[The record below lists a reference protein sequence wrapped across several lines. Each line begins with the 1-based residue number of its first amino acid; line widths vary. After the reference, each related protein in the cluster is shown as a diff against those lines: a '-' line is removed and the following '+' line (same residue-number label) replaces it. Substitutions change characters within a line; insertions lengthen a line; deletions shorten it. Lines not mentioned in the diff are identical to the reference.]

1 MQFRATTYTV
11 THSHSTVDFSSVNQL
26 NLVLVPTPLTYIYYN
41 LILTKYGLYGIRGDG
56 VSLYIILSAH
66 YLTFNIR
73 GI

>member
-1 MQFRATTYTV
+1 MQFCATTYTV

-26 NLVLVPTPLTYIYYN
+26 NLVPTPLTYIYYN

>member
-26 NLVLVPTPLTYIYYN
+26 NLVPTPLTYIYYN
-41 LILTKYGLYGIRGDG
+41 LTLTKYGLYGIRGDG

>member
-11 THSHSTVDFSSVNQL
+11 THSHSTVDFYSVNQL
-26 NLVLVPTPLTYIYYN
+26 NLVPTPLTYIYYN

>member
-26 NLVLVPTPLTYIYYN
+26 NLVPTPLTYIYYN

>member
-26 NLVLVPTPLTYIYYN
+26 ILVPTPLTYIYYN